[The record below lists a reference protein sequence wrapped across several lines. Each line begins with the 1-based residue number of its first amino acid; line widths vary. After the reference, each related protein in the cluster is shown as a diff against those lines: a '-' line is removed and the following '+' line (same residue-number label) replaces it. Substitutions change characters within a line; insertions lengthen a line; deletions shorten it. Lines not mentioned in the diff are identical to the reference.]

1 MMLSTK
7 EAYCLFFNLGIL
19 GILAHFRHLESDS
32 CILPSGLN
40 VEKIWWSFI
49 FKYIINTKIVSY

>member
-19 GILAHFRHLESDS
+19 GILAHFRHLESAFWFLTEMSKKYGGVLFLD
-32 CILPSGLN
+32 IL
-40 VEKIWWSFI
+40 
-49 FKYIINTKIVSY
+49 